1 MQKRGQKSPTAEKPA
16 WLRYGLAALS
26 SAMAVLI
33 TASYPALYGVPFAL
47 NFVAVSASAWYGG
60 FYAGMAATG
69 ISALLVDYFIL
80 EPRYTLF
87 LGKASLIQVCVVS
100 AVSLFICLVARQK
113 ERNEHKAQKSE
124 QTFRSL
130 VESISE
136 GFESF
141 DTDWNFTYINR
152 HGAALTGHTPEQLI
166 GRNHWEVFP
175 EASGTAFEATLK
187 TALAEKRITK
197 ITEFYAPLGRW
208 LAVTAYPA
216 PEGVSVVFRDVTEE
230 LQAEERLRTADRL
243 SIAGRL
249 AATVSHEINNPLEAV
264 SNLLYLAE
272 HEQSAEKV
280 REHIRE
286 AEKQLFRASHI
297 AKQTLTF
304 YRSQSNATEVQLSSA
319 IDEAL
324 SLFDGR
330 YDGRGVGVRRT
341 VEEGVVVTIPSG
353 ELVQVIVNLFSNA
366 LDAAPRGSEVVVE
379 GFRQLDSAVIRVA
392 DEGPGVPV
400 EMRSRIFEAFFTTK
414 KEYGTGLG
422 LWVCKNIV
430 ERYQGLITVEN
441 AARGGAVF
449 AVMLPVAKTVEAAR
463 DLAQIQP

>member
-1 MQKRGQKSPTAEKPA
+1 
-16 WLRYGLAALS
+16 
-26 SAMAVLI
+26 
-33 TASYPALYGVPFAL
+33 
-47 NFVAVSASAWYGG
+47 
-60 FYAGMAATG
+60 
-69 ISALLVDYFIL
+69 
-80 EPRYTLF
+80 
-87 LGKASLIQVCVVS
+87 
-100 AVSLFICLVARQK
+100 
-113 ERNEHKAQKSE
+113 
-124 QTFRSL
+124 
-130 VESISE
+130 
-136 GFESF
+136 
-141 DTDWNFTYINR
+141 
-152 HGAALTGHTPEQLI
+152 
-166 GRNHWEVFP
+166 
-175 EASGTAFEATLK
+175 
-187 TALAEKRITK
+187 
-197 ITEFYAPLGRW
+197 
-208 LAVTAYPA
+208 VTAYPA